1 MIPMVR
7 CSRARCLTRC
17 SRRDANDS
25 AIRECCL
32 GCTCPSLAPNLPQ
45 IGRELGSRLVLFGT
59 VSNSGGLLL
68 ANWRC
73 GAGRARG
80 RHILIH
86 PIELRFQ
93 LNQFAEFFRRW

>member
-17 SRRDANDS
+17 CRRDANDS

-45 IGRELGSRLVLFGT
+45 IGRKLGSRLVLFGT
-59 VSNSGGLLL
+59 VSNSGAYCWPFGGVV
-68 ANWRC
+68 AAVRV
-73 GAGRARG
+73 AATS
-80 RHILIH
+80 
-86 PIELRFQ
+86 
-93 LNQFAEFFRRW
+93 